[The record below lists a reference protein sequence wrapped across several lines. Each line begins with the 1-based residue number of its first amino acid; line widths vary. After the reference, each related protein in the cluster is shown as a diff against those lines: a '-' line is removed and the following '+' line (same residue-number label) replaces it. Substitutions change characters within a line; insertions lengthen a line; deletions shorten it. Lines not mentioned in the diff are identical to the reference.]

1 VKTSFVSIH
10 PSIPLHKDDIKIKIK
25 PNVPQTPPCANVNRP
40 PPAFASPSINPNPA
54 TNMETDNEITALR
67 KQIRQLQQQQAAA
80 SQTQQQNTANPST
93 IDQESNTTSIFI
105 STLRLLTFVVYE
117 GNVETLQNS

>member
-1 VKTSFVSIH
+1 
-10 PSIPLHKDDIKIKIK
+10 
-25 PNVPQTPPCANVNRP
+25 
-40 PPAFASPSINPNPA
+40 
-54 TNMETDNEITALR
+54 METDNEITALR